1 MTTTGVPAD
10 PIVNPQTPVP
20 LGDVTAFMAGPM
32 PVPSEVERQGAIIAA
47 TEVAPPPL
55 STPVQQPH
63 IEQPTPIQP
72 GIEQPL
78 PIQPA
83 QQPQP
88 IAPQPVQPTP
98 ADLQQQINDLTTQ
111 AQQRETVYET
121 QMAETDAREQSA
133 QLQQITNASQQYG
146 MQQYQKYLAG
156 GTTDE
161 MARQWATNDAQLV
174 YQAYGA
180 NIQQN
185 QATTQAQEI
194 AKKHGISANDI
205 PAGVSPQV
213 MEKFASQQA
222 QLNRLGGQTQAVSQN
237 QITTQKFD
245 SGQGTAPA
253 NAMDSLLSRLGDP
266 LKPASAQDKAAW
278 YQLMTNQNPN
288 L

>member
-1 MTTTGVPAD
+1 MTTQNGAPSD
-10 PIVNPQTPVP
+10 PIVNPSTTVP
-20 LGDVTAFMAGPM
+20 LGDVTAFMQGPM
-32 PVPSEVERQGAIIAA
+32 PVPSEVERQVAQSAA

-55 STPVQQPH
+55 ETPVQQPH
-63 IEQPTPIQP
+63 IVPQPLPIQP
-72 GIEQPL
+72 GIEQPVL
-78 PIQPA
+78 PV
-83 QQPQP
+83 QPQP
-88 IAPQPVQPTP
+88 IAPQQPAQPTP
-98 ADLQQQINDLTTQ
+98 AELQQQINDLTTQ
-111 AQQRETVYET
+111 AQQSKTVYEAQRADT
-121 QMAETDAREQSA
+121 ESREQAA

-161 MARQWATNDAQLV
+161 TAKQWATNDAQLV

-180 NIQQN
+180 NIQQQ
-185 QATTQAQEI
+185 QATTQAQAI
-194 AKKHGISANDI
+194 AKQHGISQNDI
-205 PAGVSPQV
+205 PAGLPQQA
-213 MEKFASQQA
+213 MQQFASMKA
-222 QLNRLGGQTQAVSQN
+222 ELNRLGGQTQAVSQN
-237 QITTQKFD
+237 QMTTQTFD